1 MTGEEES
8 SILPKAYSLD
18 LRQKIVDAYERGGVS
33 QSSLA
38 RQFGVAKKFC
48 TKAPRPKTTDRVDC
62 SEKTSQQ
69 TPPKLN
75 EEHQTYCASCSPR
88 KTMRR

>member
-38 RQFGVAKKFC
+38 RQFGVAKSFVQKLLDQKRL
-48 TKAPRPKTTDRVDC
+48 TGSIAPKKRANKHLP
-62 SEKTSQQ
+62 
-69 TPPKLN
+69 N
-75 EEHQTYCASCSPR
+75 
-88 KTMRR
+88 